1 MKHFSSKVA
10 ILVVLALVFSM
21 LPITNLFLISD
32 AAEPTPVFTDGFEN
46 KINTDSSLSSS
57 IYKLTIQSS
66 NKVSFVTGKVGSGVH
81 LDALSSYIGYSAKY
95 INPEEGTIR
104 FYFKPDSNLYDFYN
118 TRQAE
123 WKDYGSYKSPFSG
136 IMLDEVGF
144 LGAFSGAFGSY
155 INFPG
160 DKNNKNISIG
170 FQTWSGSTWSQAT
183 FTTKDN
189 FVLSSDKFY
198 DFAFTWSKSEGTI
211 KIYIDGELKAS
222 GSYNTPLSSKE
233 LFFIGHIPFQNY
245 YPYGPHSLIGTY
257 DELRIYNTALKDF
270 GTIPPVNPP
279 VTGSCD
285 LFSDDFNRS
294 NIGSNWTIVDDQDSS
309 QSNWSVSNGV
319 LSQLSNT
326 YRSSDEYSYYQG
338 THIVTGN
345 SNWSNYSFSF
355 DVTPTDDDGVGIIV
369 RYQDKNNYYRFL
381 MVEDYTNGGP
391 FRRIDKI
398 VNNQPFQILAI
409 DKKNSFDMNK
419 KYRVTFNVFGN
430 NLQVLIDGVEI
441 LKATDSTFTK
451 GKAGMMTY
459 ACSANFDNV
468 CVSSQGGTVTPPVVN
483 PNKPPKGLRAYPG
496 DGKVAL
502 EWDPP
507 EDTNNLS
514 GYYLYRSKQSGVYSD
529 PAFDFPTTDT
539 KYTDENVD
547 NGTTYYYI
555 CKVVYKD
562 KTQSPPSNEVSVTP
576 KTLVPT
582 VNITDNQKVN
592 SSSFTFTGKVDAGST
607 VLVNG
612 KSATVDSN
620 GNFTATV
627 TLNKGSNSIT
637 IEVKNKAGD
646 SAKVTKTVTYEES
659 TTPPTTGL
667 KIVLVIN
674 NKYMTVNGTKKEIDP
689 GRDTVP
695 VIVKGRT
702 LVPIRAI
709 IEEMG
714 GTVDWSATDKK
725 VTIKLGNVTIELWI
739 DKKTAKVNGT
749 SKELD
754 VVPQIVNGR
763 TMLPL
768 RFVSEELG
776 CSVDWNGD
784 TKTVTIVYS
793 GSTTQNTTG
802 AVEKTFTSSGGELKL
817 SDGTKLSVPAGAF
830 TTDTKISVASVPS
843 AFGKDSK
850 GIDISGLQNLKG
862 EITLTFS
869 TEKGLS
875 KEEVSVF
882 GYDSS
887 KDTTFDITNSY
898 DSSTGIVTVKI
909 SPSALTLGASINR
922 LLSLFSTQNSQGII
936 DRLSVV
942 FEKTESYIPKKSEY
956 LIQMPYYG
964 QVGEACWVACT
975 NMLIHGYM
983 GAQAGEPV
991 SKTLNYIKVDED
1003 NFGIGVSGF
1012 TNTLPNYISIQ
1023 TNGKKVTWRGF
1034 SFSQHMQWEILRQLD
1049 AGHPII
1055 MRYLASKHPHTV
1067 LIIGYKNKG
1076 ADIDLIIHDPQNVVP
1091 DSENGTMYTVEPWSW
1106 VERHISLYRK
1116 ACQLLWIDESL
1127 SSAKTLQTIECSGGD
1142 EAGGNPYGSISFNTV
1157 NVRNNRE
1164 VLLATLKFRP
1174 SVASGYTWENAGK
1187 VVEVISGQA
1196 SKLKMQL
1203 PVWNASF
1210 EDKKLSVTVQINTGA
1225 TKLYSN
1231 DKSISV
1237 GTASYNSEAKKTYTI
1252 DIPLE
1257 EVRNVSL
1264 GDAKGIQNITLYV
1277 NLNEGST
1284 EKDKFFIDAKLSLI
1298 PIVESIDPT
1307 SGKVGDTI
1315 TISGFS
1321 FGKNKSTKS
1330 RVTINDKDVD
1340 IVSWSDKEI
1349 KVKLTQDVGNGP
1361 VVVYTGEKYE
1371 YVSNK
1376 DVTFGMASPCD
1387 KSYEV
1392 YCTEVPL
1399 WNSMDCKWDS
1409 SKQLI
1414 RLCVTLKSGKVSGTG
1429 STCYGNSQEVSGTYD
1444 ASGNITFTFTWKG
1457 SYGADDTRGFIV
1469 TGTFT
1474 GKLAKGCT
1482 FSGTAKGTA
1491 RAYDKSP
1498 MYCKPYDLKQDF
1510 SSPMYDKNYKP

>member
-32 AAEPTPVFTDGFEN
+32 AAEPTPVFTDSFEN

-270 GTIPPVNPP
+270 GTSTPQNPTP
-279 VTGSCD
+279 
-285 LFSDDFNRS
+285 
-294 NIGSNWTIVDDQDSS
+294 Q
-309 QSNWSVSNGV
+309 
-319 LSQLSNT
+319 
-326 YRSSDEYSYYQG
+326 E
-338 THIVTGN
+338 
-345 SNWSNYSFSF
+345 
-355 DVTPTDDDGVGIIV
+355 TPT
-369 RYQDKNNYYRFL
+369 
-381 MVEDYTNGGP
+381 
-391 FRRIDKI
+391 
-398 VNNQPFQILAI
+398 
-409 DKKNSFDMNK
+409 
-419 KYRVTFNVFGN
+419 
-430 NLQVLIDGVEI
+430 
-441 LKATDSTFTK
+441 
-451 GKAGMMTY
+451 
-459 ACSANFDNV
+459 
-468 CVSSQGGTVTPPVVN
+468 
-483 PNKPPKGLRAYPG
+483 
-496 DGKVAL
+496 
-502 EWDPP
+502 
-507 EDTNNLS
+507 
-514 GYYLYRSKQSGVYSD
+514 
-529 PAFDFPTTDT
+529 
-539 KYTDENVD
+539 
-547 NGTTYYYI
+547 GTTI
-555 CKVVYKD
+555 IKLVVGK
-562 KTQSPPSNEVSVTP
+562 SA
-576 KTLVPT
+576 
-582 VNITDNQKVN
+582 
-592 SSSFTFTGKVDAGST
+592 FT
-607 VLVNG
+607 VNG
-612 KSATVDSN
+612 KSKTLDS
-620 GNFTATV
+620 
-627 TLNKGSNSIT
+627 
-637 IEVKNKAGD
+637 
-646 SAKVTKTVTYEES
+646 
-659 TTPPTTGL
+659 P
-667 KIVLVIN
+667 
-674 NKYMTVNGTKKEIDP
+674 
-689 GRDTVP
+689 P
-695 VIVKGRT
+695 VIKNGRT
-702 LVPIRAI
+702 LLPIRPV
-709 IEEMG
+709 IESLG
-714 GTVDWSATDKK
+714 GTVAWDSATRK
-725 VTIKLGNVTIELWI
+725 VTIKLGSTTIELWI
-739 DKKTAKVNGT
+739 DNKNAKVNGVT
-749 SKELD
+749 KTLD
-754 VVPQIVNGR
+754 VAPQIINGR
-763 TMLPL
+763 TMVPV
-768 RFVSEELG
+768 RFVSENLG
-776 CSVDWNGD
+776 AKVDWD
-784 TKTVTIVYS
+784 DKTKTITITYS
-793 GSTTQNTTG
+793 GGTVAG
-802 AVEKTFTSSGGELKL
+802 AVEKVFTSSGGELTL
-817 SDGTKLSVPAGAF
+817 SDGTKLIVPAGAF
-830 TTDTKISVASVPS
+830 SSDTKVTVASVPS